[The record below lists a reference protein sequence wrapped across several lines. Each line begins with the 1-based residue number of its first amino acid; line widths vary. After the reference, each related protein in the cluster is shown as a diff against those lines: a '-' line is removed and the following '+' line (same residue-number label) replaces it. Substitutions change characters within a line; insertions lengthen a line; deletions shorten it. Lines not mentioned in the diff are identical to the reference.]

1 MAAAEDARADPEAW
15 ERVAEFWRTRR
26 QPYPLAYAHL
36 RLAEALLAMRANSA
50 AAAASLRRAGQ
61 IARELGATP
70 LLAEIAD
77 LAERA
82 RVRLAEPE
90 LVPPDPPAAAV
101 PDDELAALTARELE
115 VLTELAGGH
124 TNREIAQRLFISE
137 KTVGVHISRIY
148 AKLGVH
154 SRVQASAVLLRARPD
169 LRAPGPV
176 P

>member
-1 MAAAEDARADPEAW
+1 M
-15 ERVAEFWRTRR
+15 
-26 QPYPLAYAHL
+26 
-36 RLAEALLAMRANSA
+36 
-50 AAAASLRRAGQ
+50 RRAGE
-61 IARELGATP
+61 IARQLGATP
-70 LLAEIAD
+70 ILAEIGD

-90 LVPPDPPAAAV
+90 PAPAGPQAVAA

-115 VLTELAGGH
+115 VLAELAGGH

-154 SRVQASAVLLRARPD
+154 SRVQASAVLLRARPE

-176 P
+176 S